1 MGSMKNIVV
10 IQPMGVAESE
20 LAELRKLGK
29 VTYYDTVCKN
39 GADWLNRTKE
49 ADIVM
54 SNVTGLKEAWP
65 EAKNMFIA
73 LAFVGFGF
81 MDIDTLKKNNAVVAN
96 SPGCNQI
103 AVTEWLVAMLLNYT
117 RYLPQS
123 IKMTEA
129 DKKLPIGESLHGKT
143 VCIVGKGNIG
153 SRVGGALGV
162 LGMTVNFYTRND
174 DLSSKIKDADFVIDC
189 LSLNSS
195 TRGFYNDAFFARAKD
210 GVVFMSISPNET
222 QDLDAIERLLAS
234 GKIRHFIT
242 DNASAQ
248 LYDIADETYKRLTA
262 NPKITVTP
270 HMAAYADNTAKTAN
284 RMCVEN
290 IRAYLAGE
298 PVNLIYE
305 P

>member
-1 MGSMKNIVV
+1 MIDMKNIVI

-20 LAELRKLGK
+20 LAELHKLGR
-29 VTYYDTVCKN
+29 VTYYDTVCKD
-39 GADWLNRTKE
+39 GEDWLNRTKD

-65 EAKNMFIA
+65 EAKDMFIT
-73 LAFVGFGF
+73 LTFVGFGF
-81 MDIDTLKKNNAVVAN
+81 MDIGTLRKNNVIVAN

-103 AVTEWLVAMLLNYT
+103 AVTEWLVAMLLNHV

-123 IKMTEA
+123 IKMVEA
-129 DKKLPIGESLHGKT
+129 DKKLPVGESLHGKP
-143 VCIVGKGNIG
+143 VCIIGKGNIG
-153 SRVGGALGV
+153 SRVGGVLEALG
-162 LGMTVNFYTRND
+162 MKVNFYTRND
-174 DLSSKIKDADFVIDC
+174 LDPKIKDADFIVDC
-189 LSLNSS
+189 LSLNQS
-195 TRGFYNDAFFARAKD
+195 TGSFYNNEFFAQAKD

-234 GKIRHFIT
+234 GKIKHFIT

-262 NPKITVTP
+262 NPNITITP
-270 HMAAYADNTAKTAN
+270 HMAAYADNTAETAN

-290 IRAYLAGE
+290 IRAYLAGK
-298 PVNLIYE
+298 PMNLIYG
-305 P
+305 